1 LRNPI
6 ALAYVLVTGG
16 RLPTNLDALLRAI
29 RVLVP
34 DVTEADVRDRMDAAT
49 GAAPRAPASAP
60 PAPATATCPMMTAV
74 LLPIVV
80 WRRVAGGS
88 PSISQ
93 RCSGG

>member
-34 DVTEADVRDRMDAAT
+34 DVTEADVGKVIAWALRQVPLRE
-49 GAAPRAPASAP
+49 PRQA
-60 PAPATATCPMMTAV
+60 
-74 LLPIVV
+74 
-80 WRRVAGGS
+80 RRPRPRLRLV
-88 PSISQ
+88 Q
-93 RCSGG
+93 